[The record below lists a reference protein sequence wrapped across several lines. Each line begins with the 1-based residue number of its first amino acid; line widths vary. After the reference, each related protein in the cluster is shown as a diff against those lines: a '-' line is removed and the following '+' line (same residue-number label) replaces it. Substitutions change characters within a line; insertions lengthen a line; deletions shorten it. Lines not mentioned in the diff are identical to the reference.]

1 MNDGRI
7 RNPVQGSTD
16 AARRKAVNGPVGPVA
31 LWTAPCPPVDPQRIV
46 RVHGYRDPAKVRPV
60 IVRTAEMVAKQA
72 VELIDVSG
80 AWCRAPIAELSHG
93 TLKLADDVTLA
104 CEAFDRLLKDATE
117 VIAFVLTLGTRFDK
131 HVIAL
136 IEKFEPLEA
145 LFMESA
151 GWLSIE
157 KLTRVLAADIGRQI
171 AGEGLRLGTRIG
183 PGYSYRVDGEG
194 TDKRVMWPLEQQQ
207 DLFRLFRSAELPV
220 ELMSSGVMK
229 PKMSRS
235 GLIAVMPR

>member
-1 MNDGRI
+1 MNEGRTQAWV
-7 RNPVQGSTD
+7 RGAKD
-16 AARRKAVNGPVGPVA
+16 AARRQGATGVDRPVA
-31 LWTAPCPPVDPQRIV
+31 SWSAPCPPIDPLRIV

-60 IVRTAEMVAKQA
+60 IVRTAEAVAKQA
-72 VELIDVSG
+72 ADLIDVRG
-80 AWCRAPIAELSHG
+80 VWCRAPINELGHG
-93 TLKLADDVTLA
+93 TLKLAGDVTLS

-117 VIAFVLTLGTRFDK
+117 VVAFVLTLGSRFDK
-131 HVIAL
+131 HVIGL
-136 IEKFEPLEA
+136 IDKFEPLEA

-183 PGYSYRVDGEG
+183 PGYSYRVDGEDS
-194 TDKRVMWPLEQQQ
+194 DKRVMWPLEQQQ
-207 DLFRLFRSAELPV
+207 DLFRLFETAELPV

-235 GLIAVMPR
+235 GLVAVLRA

>member
-1 MNDGRI
+1 MNDGRL
-7 RNPVQGSTD
+7 RTPEPGSTD
-16 AARRKAVNGPVGPVA
+16 AMRRPAVTEPQHPVA
-31 LWTAPCPPVDPQRIV
+31 LWTAPCPPIDAQRIV

-60 IVRTAEMVAKQA
+60 IVRTAEMVGEQA
-72 VELIDVSG
+72 VGLIDVRG
-80 AWCRAPIAELSHG
+80 AWCRVPI
-93 TLKLADDVTLA
+93 TKLGQGVLQLTDDVTLT

-131 HVIAL
+131 YVIDL

-157 KLTRVLAADIGRQI
+157 KLTRVLAADIGR
-171 AGEGLRLGTRIG
+171 AVASEGLRLGTRIG

-235 GLIAVMPR
+235 GLIAVLPG